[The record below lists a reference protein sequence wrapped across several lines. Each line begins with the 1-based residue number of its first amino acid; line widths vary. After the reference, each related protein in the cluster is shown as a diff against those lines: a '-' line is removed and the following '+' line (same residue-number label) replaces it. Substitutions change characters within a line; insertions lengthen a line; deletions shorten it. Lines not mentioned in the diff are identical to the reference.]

1 MGVPMVTRTV
11 LVPIDLYAEI
21 VNYADSHEISW
32 AAAVRTLTEK
42 GLRLFSWV
50 LDWNRLVYW
59 RR

>member
-32 AAAVRTLTEK
+32 AAAVALTEK
-42 GLRLFSWV
+42 GLHE
-50 LDWNRLVYW
+50 
-59 RR
+59 